1 MRMKPLS
8 LRSAA
13 SLLLASTAAVAL
25 GAFPAAA
32 QEKVG
37 VNSAV
42 NTNAAGTPPG
52 GVTRRLVVGEKVVFH
67 ERIATDAGG
76 QTQILFLD
84 QSSMTIGPNSDLMID
99 EFVYDPNAGTGK
111 LAMSATKGVMRF
123 VGGKV
128 SKLENAVT
136 LQTPSASIGIRGG
149 VFIMDQQASG
159 PLDVVFVFGKGVTVT
174 GSTGASQTIYRAG
187 YSVSVAGRGAA
198 PTPPVP
204 AAPGQIAGL
213 LARMDGRAGGNGG
226 ATTVPTEA
234 SVTGSGIASTISGNV
249 ATSVQAARA
258 YQPASPQP
266 TPVNVST
273 IQQNL
278 QINTAANQ
286 GGSPALLG
294 TTTTVVTTT
303 GQYTDGFV
311 LVLTTNGVGTTAQ
324 PAFSGTLTNGQ
335 LVVSPQP
342 PALPDSISF
351 PLPPGTATLNNGQFS
366 GQTFLASDASVFAA
380 ALNTSGGFGAPGGQS
395 TFLVGGTPL
404 VNLPTTGTGSY
415 NGTAVGSVISGAASY
430 TASGGFNASYNFGS
444 QTGNMTISNFDNK
457 SFSGPITGTS
467 GSYSASLSGGGVT
480 GSAGG
485 RFFGSAASGTGGLFA
500 VTNPTAPA
508 PYLATGV
515 FAGGH

>member
-1 MRMKPLS
+1 MRMKPPAR
-8 LRSAA
+8 RSAA
-13 SLLLASTAAVAL
+13 LLLLVSTVAAAL
-25 GAFPAAA
+25 GAVDAAA

-99 EFVYDPNAGTGK
+99 EFVYDPNTGNGK

-123 VGGKV
+123 VGGKI

-136 LQTPSASIGIRGG
+136 MQTPSATIGIRGG
-149 VFIMDQQASG
+149 VFIMDQQTMG

-174 GSTGASQTIYRAG
+174 GRTGATQTIYRPG
-187 YSVSVAGRGAA
+187 FSVSVAGPGAA

-213 LARMDGRAGGNGG
+213 LVRMDGRSGGTGG

-234 SVTGSGIASTISGNV
+234 RVASSGIASTISGNV
-249 ATSVQAARA
+249 AASVQFATA
-258 YQPASPQP
+258 YQPAAPQP
-266 TPVNVST
+266 KPVNVTAVQS
-273 IQQNL
+273 NL

-286 GGSPALLG
+286 GGAPALLG
-294 TTTTVVTTT
+294 TTTTSTSST
-303 GQYTDGFV
+303 GQFTNGFV
-311 LVLTTNGVGTTAQ
+311 LVLTTNGQGTTAQ
-324 PAFSGTLTNGQ
+324 PFLSGTLTNGQ
-335 LVVSPQP
+335 FVVSPQP
-342 PALPDSISF
+342 PALPNSVSF
-351 PLPPGTATLNNGQFS
+351 PLPPGTATFNNGQFS

-380 ALNTSGGFGAPGGQS
+380 ALNNGGGFGAPGGQS
-395 TFLVGGTPL
+395 TFLMGGTPL

-415 NGTAVGSVISGAASY
+415 NGSAVGSVINGTSSY
-430 TASGGFNASYNFGS
+430 TASGGFSASYNFGS

-457 SFSGPITGTS
+457 TFSGPITGTS
-467 GSYSASLSGGGVT
+467 GAYSATLNGSGLA

-485 RFFGSAASGTGGLFA
+485 SFFGQGASGTGGLFA
-500 VTNPTAPA
+500 VTSTTN